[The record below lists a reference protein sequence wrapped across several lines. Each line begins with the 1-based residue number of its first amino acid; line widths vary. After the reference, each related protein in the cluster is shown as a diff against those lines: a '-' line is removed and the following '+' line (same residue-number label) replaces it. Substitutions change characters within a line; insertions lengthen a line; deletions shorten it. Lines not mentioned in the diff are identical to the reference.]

1 MVVET
6 AFELG
11 APSSSSRTR
20 PSASRAIAS
29 AREGGRLRLRG
40 RALAV
45 ERPAGAP
52 DDADRPPRHDYE
64 ASPYEPPRQNHDPNA
79 PPRLATEPGR
89 LGLPLAALSLADVPV
104 DQRPLGG
111 WRAGPLP
118 PSTPARYD
126 KQTATP
132 AE

>member
-1 MVVET
+1 M
-6 AFELG
+6 
-11 APSSSSRTR
+11 
-20 PSASRAIAS
+20 
-29 AREGGRLRLRG
+29 RLRG

-52 DDADRPPRHDYE
+52 EDIDEPRRGTYDAAPAAYAPP
-64 ASPYEPPRQNHDPNA
+64 PHDPNA

-111 WRAGPLP
+111 
-118 PSTPARYD
+118 
-126 KQTATP
+126 
-132 AE
+132 